1 MAIAHYY
8 QRLFSHRPQ
17 SARPVLA
24 VCYSCSILQDESQ
37 SGITEPIGVTEPIM
51 IYHRIE
57 AYEDV
62 RHHNEDSLMD
72 RLKDK
77 DLSHTNQEETH
88 TIQVHRQL

>member
-1 MAIAHYY
+1 
-8 QRLFSHRPQ
+8 L
-17 SARPVLA
+17 
-24 VCYSCSILQDESQ
+24 ILQDESQ

-72 RLKDK
+72 RIKDK
-77 DLSHTNQEETH
+77 NLSLYLAFFAYTFHQEETH
-88 TIQVHRQL
+88 TIQARRQL